1 MNCCCDCSIPLTV
14 KSSAVTLT
22 GGSLYI
28 TLPGIQLATL
38 SNLQR
43 LNVIICQSIP
53 SGAGTAQVFLSD
65 GTTNLPIN
73 VETGNYLHADQIRCR
88 KCYPMIYGDNPAH
101 ASLLCRVCRTSFAA
115 SAAPAPAVSGTAE
128 TVVASTKVAK
138 S

>member
-1 MNCCCDCSIPLTV
+1 MNCCCDYSIPLTV

-65 GTTNLPIN
+65 GTTKLPIN
-73 VETGNYLHADQIRCR
+73 VETGNYLHADQNRCR

-115 SAAPAPAVSGTAE
+115 SAAPAPAVAE